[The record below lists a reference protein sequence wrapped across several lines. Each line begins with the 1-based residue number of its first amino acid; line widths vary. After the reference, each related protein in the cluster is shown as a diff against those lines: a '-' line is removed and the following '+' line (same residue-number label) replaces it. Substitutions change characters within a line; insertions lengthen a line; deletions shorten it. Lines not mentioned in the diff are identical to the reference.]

1 MKELRQMRD
10 AVISAL
16 RSGGLAAEAAFPVT
30 APSPPLRGK
39 SDSDF

>member
-16 RSGGLAAEAAFPVT
+16 RSGGLAAEAAFP
-30 APSPPLRGK
+30 ARCLP
-39 SDSDF
+39 